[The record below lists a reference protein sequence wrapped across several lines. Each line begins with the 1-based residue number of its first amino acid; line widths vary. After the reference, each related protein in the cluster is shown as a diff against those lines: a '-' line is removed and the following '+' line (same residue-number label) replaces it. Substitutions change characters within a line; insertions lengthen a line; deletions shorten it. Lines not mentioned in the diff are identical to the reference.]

1 LATLVLDLVCSKQI
15 VHELVEDESYRKHFI
30 L

>member
-1 LATLVLDLVCSKQI
+1 MYTMSKQI
-15 VHELVEDESYRKHFI
+15 VHELVKKMN